1 MGDLHAEH
9 LGPQPDDL
17 LQLDKQLCFALHSAA
32 RQVVRQYRG
41 VLDTLGLTYT
51 QYLVLLVLWEWDR
64 QKTPCP
70 TILAL
75 GERLDLDSG
84 TLTPLLKRM
93 EANGLITR
101 SVPAH
106 DRRER
111 YIHLT
116 PAGRNLKRRA
126 RQVPVTL
133 LQRSPLPVREI
144 ALLRDHVNR
153 LRTALSGAERQDR

>member
-1 MGDLHAEH
+1 MGDLHADH
-9 LGPQPDDL
+9 SGPEPDDL
-17 LQLDKQLCFALHSAA
+17 LQLDNQLCFALHSAA
-32 RQVVRQYRG
+32 RQVVREYRG
-41 VLDTLGLTYT
+41 ILESIGVTYT

-64 QKTPCP
+64 QKMPRP

-93 EANGLITR
+93 DANGLLTR
-101 SVPAH
+101 TVPEH

-116 PAGRNLKRRA
+116 PAGRNLRRRA
-126 RQVPVTL
+126 RQVPASL
-133 LQRSPLPVREI
+133 LKRSPLSLSEI
-144 ALLRDHVNR
+144 TSLRDHVNR
-153 LRTALSGAERQDR
+153 LRAVLSSSERQNR